1 MDDVTVELL
10 PIPATLDAAG
20 ASDFEQSVKVGNAVE
35 GHLWG
40 HEDFTLEAAERIV
53 MVQPSPDREH
63 LLSVARSGG
72 RIVATAR
79 ASLPLRDNVET
90 AYLQIDVLPE
100 HRRRGIATA
109 LLRFVEGHLR
119 ARARSTIMSW
129 SDARAD
135 AGGLGAGVGGVP
147 DLVPPTGAGGYPAAD
162 AVARFALG
170 HGFEL
175 VQVDRQSVLHL
186 AAVRS
191 GGGRAALRG
200 QESAARAKAAG
211 AYELVQWA
219 DRCPEG
225 LVEDYSLLRR
235 RMSTDP
241 PLGGFVQQEELWDE
255 GRVRREEA
263 RSLAAGTS
271 TLVQAVRHRASGQ
284 LVGHT
289 IPALRCETRRRLS
302 GGHAGARQPSWPQA
316 RHVVEGDE
324 SPARCRRLGQ
334 RGPHLHVER
343 RGEQLHAGGERG
355 ARIPPVGP
363 DRRLAAGLARG
374 RFGPAGPRHVV
385 LGNQRPSVDLLPLP
399 RSASVCSGK
408 KDADPKVPVR
418 DGLRR

>member
-10 PIPATLDAAG
+10 PIPATLDAG
-20 ASDFEQSVKVGNAVE
+20 CASDFEQSVKVGNAVE

-119 ARARSTIMSW
+119 ERARSTIMSW

-147 DLVPPTGAGGYPAAD
+147 DLAPPTGAGGYPAAD
-162 AVARFALG
+162 GAARFALG

-211 AYELVQWA
+211 TYELVQWA

-289 IPALRCETRRRLS
+289 ILERFDARPAVVYQEDTLVLDDHRGHRLGMWLKATNLLLAADVWGSADRIYTWNAEENSFMPKVNEALGFRPS
-302 GGHAGARQPSWPQA
+302 GRTAGWQQ
-316 RHVVEGDE
+316 V
-324 SPARCRRLGQ
+324 SPA
-334 RGPHLHVER
+334 
-343 RGEQLHAGGERG
+343 
-355 ARIPPVGP
+355 
-363 DRRLAAGLARG
+363 
-374 RFGPAGPRHVV
+374 
-385 LGNQRPSVDLLPLP
+385 VDLD
-399 RSASVCSGK
+399 R
-408 KDADPKVPVR
+408 PVR
-418 DGLRR
+418 VT